1 MLQHCRLLALPSEV
15 RDAIY
20 FYVFDQSQQ
29 IHLQSPR
36 RRRLRP
42 ARVERNDPR
51 DLLETSRRIR
61 YEAIPIFYHVNTL
74 VFRKS
79 CEAIEYLLDTKIDPA
94 VRRSLT
100 RLAVDDGDVT
110 DYETLRGS
118 QFQLSICCLKSLP
131 NFKFLEFRAY
141 ARSDESVVEDN
152 LMRIETVWN
161 DVDKLT
167 NNGHSKLDFCSPSF
181 IEAVAPLTDAILEN
195 KMQVSV
201 VTTSAP
207 YEGRD
212 KTTMQAELNLRCCNV
227 VLDKDRT
234 TPSAIGAA
242 ENAAATR
249 YKRVGILPSQRFCA
263 RRDTWCEGR
272 EGFERASSTSCAED
286 FEMMNGY

>member
-1 MLQHCRLLALPSEV
+1 MLQHCPLLALPSEV

-29 IHLQSPR
+29 IRLQSPH

-79 CEAIEYLLDTKIDPA
+79 CEAIEYLADIKIHPA
-94 VRRSLT
+94 VRHSLT
-100 RLAVDDGDVT
+100 RIAVDDGDAT
-110 DYETLRGS
+110 DYDTLRSS

-131 NFKFLEFRAY
+131 NFNSLEFRAY
-141 ARSDESVVEDN
+141 ARSDEPIVEDN
-152 LMRIETVWN
+152 LMGIETGWTEI
-161 DVDKLT
+161 DKLA
-167 NNGHSKLDFCSPSF
+167 NNSHSEPESFSPEF
-181 IEAVAPLTDAILEN
+181 AEAVAPLTDALHEHKI
-195 KMQVSV
+195 QVNV
-201 VTTSAP
+201 ITTSAQ

-212 KTTMQAELNLRCCNV
+212 KTTMQQELNLRCTNV
-227 VLDKDRT
+227 ILDKHRMT
-234 TPSAIGAA
+234 ASALGMA

-249 YKRVGILPSQRFCA
+249 YRRVGITPSQRFCA

-272 EGFERASSTSCAED
+272 EEFERSSSLCTED
-286 FEMMNGY
+286 LEMMNAYR